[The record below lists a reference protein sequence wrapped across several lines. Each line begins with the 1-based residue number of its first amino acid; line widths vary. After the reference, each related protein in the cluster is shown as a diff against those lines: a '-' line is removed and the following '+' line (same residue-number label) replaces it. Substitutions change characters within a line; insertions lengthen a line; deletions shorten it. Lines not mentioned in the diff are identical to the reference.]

1 MKKGKKTLRRNRP
14 VAVILGLLWL
24 TMCFATIATILFV
37 NSVQVQY
44 FPVGTVIAITTT
56 LIAFIAFGY
65 MTLRL
70 YAFIRD
76 LWRGMEVK
84 AV

>member
-1 MKKGKKTLRRNRP
+1 MKKERKALHRNRP
-14 VAVILGLLWL
+14 VAVILGLLWF
-24 TMCFATIATILFV
+24 TVCFATLATILFV
-37 NSVQVQY
+37 NSIQIRY
-44 FPVGTVIAITTT
+44 FPVGSVIAIATT

-70 YAFIRD
+70 YAFVRD
-76 LWRGMEVK
+76 LWRGVEVK